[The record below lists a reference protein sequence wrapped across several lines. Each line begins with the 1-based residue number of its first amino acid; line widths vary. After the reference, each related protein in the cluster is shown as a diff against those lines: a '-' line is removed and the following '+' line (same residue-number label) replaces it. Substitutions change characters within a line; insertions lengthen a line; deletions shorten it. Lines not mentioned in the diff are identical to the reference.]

1 MGPRYP
7 RGGIG
12 GLANRESELMRN
24 TGAPANRPRI
34 LVTNDDGIH
43 APGIRE
49 LARALRPLGQVTIV
63 APDSERSA
71 VGHAITLS
79 DPIKMRAVRD
89 DERLLGYAVGGTP
102 ADSVKLAVCAL
113 LRRRPDLVVS
123 GINLGPNAGIAILYS
138 GTVSAATEGTL
149 LDIPSMAVSLNTYSE
164 PLWATAARA
173 AAELAGRLLRH
184 PLPRGVLLNVNV
196 PNLPWERIR
205 GYAAAPMARSR
216 FVEVFH
222 RRRDPRGNL
231 YFWMDGYLETDEP
244 NTASDMKLLSE
255 GWITLTPV
263 HFDLT
268 HTSTLTVL
276 RRWCARLRRRPT

>member
-1 MGPRYP
+1 
-7 RGGIG
+7 
-12 GLANRESELMRN
+12 
-24 TGAPANRPRI
+24 
-34 LVTNDDGIH
+34 VTNDDGIH
-43 APGIRE
+43 APGLHE
-49 LARALRPLGQVTIV
+49 LARALQPLGHVVMV
-63 APDSERSA
+63 APDTERSA

-79 DPIKMRAVRD
+79 DPIKMRPVRD
-89 DERLLGYAVGGTP
+89 NGRFIGYAVGGTP

-123 GINLGPNAGIAILYS
+123 GINLGPNAGIAVLYS

-149 LDIPSMAVSLNTYSE
+149 LDIPSMAVSLNTFE
-164 PLWATAARA
+164 RPQWATAARA
-173 AAELAGRLLRH
+173 AAELAGLLLRT

-196 PNLPWERIR
+196 PNLPWEHIR
-205 GYAAAPMARSR
+205 GFAPARMARSR
-216 FVEVFH
+216 FIETFH

-244 NTASDMKLLSE
+244 SDDTDLKLLEE

-268 HTSTLTVL
+268 HRRTLSRL
-276 RRWCARLRRRPT
+276 RRWGRRLSRPLAPIARRRRA

>member
-1 MGPRYP
+1 MSPRP
-7 RGGIG
+7 FH
-12 GLANRESELMRN
+12 A
-24 TGAPANRPRI
+24 APPRI

-49 LARALRPLGQVTIV
+49 LARALRPLGRVTVV
-63 APDSERSA
+63 APDTERSA

-89 DERLLGYAVGGTP
+89 DGRLVGYAVGGTP

-113 LRRRPDLVVS
+113 LRRRPDLIVS
-123 GINLGPNAGIAILYS
+123 GINLGPNAGIAVLYS

-149 LDIPSMAVSLNTYSE
+149 LDIPSMAISLNTFENPEWTS
-164 PLWATAARA
+164 ATRA
-173 AAELAGRLLRH
+173 AAELAGQLLRR

-196 PNLPWERIR
+196 PNLPWDRIR
-205 GYAAAPMARSR
+205 GYVPARMARSR
-216 FVEVFH
+216 FIEIFH
-222 RRRDPRGNL
+222 RRRDPRGNV

-244 NTASDMKLLSE
+244 RADTDLKLLAE

-268 HTSTLTVL
+268 HHRALTSLHK
-276 RRWCARLRRRPT
+276 WCGRLSRPIAPPPTPRRRP

>member
-1 MGPRYP
+1 MADR
-7 RGGIG
+7 
-12 GLANRESELMRN
+12 AVKLMSD
-24 TGAPANRPRI
+24 GRPRI

-49 LARALRPLGQVTIV
+49 LARALRPLGRVTIV
-63 APDSERSA
+63 APDTERSA

-89 DERLLGYAVGGTP
+89 DGRLVGYAVGGTP

-123 GINLGPNAGIAILYS
+123 GINLGPNAGIAVLYS

-149 LDIPSMAVSLNTYSE
+149 LHIPSLAISLNTFDQ
-164 PLWATAARA
+164 PQWATAARA
-173 AAELAGRLLRH
+173 AAELANGLLRH

-196 PNLPWERIR
+196 PNLPWEQIR
-205 GYAAAPMARSR
+205 GYAPARMARSR

-231 YFWMDGYLETDEP
+231 YFWMDGYLETDGPREG
-244 NTASDMKLLSE
+244 TDLKLLAD

-268 HTSTLTVL
+268 HHRALTHL
-276 RRWCARLRRRPT
+276 RRWCGRLNRSRH